1 MLTQNTLKR
10 PAGIRESFGD
20 RIFLTIV
27 YVFLFAVLLVV
38 LYPLV
43 YVVSASFSSPLAVSS
58 GRVWLFP
65 VDFSLRGYQV
75 ALSNPQIITGYANS
89 IYYTF
94 FGTLISVALTVLAGY
109 PLSRRNLFGGNVV
122 MFLITFTL

>member
-1 MLTQNTLKR
+1 MTKDNALRYSTR
-10 PAGIRESFGD
+10 IRESFGD
-20 RIFLTIV
+20 RIFLIFVYLFLAIV
-27 YVFLFAVLLVV
+27 LVVV

-58 GRVWLFP
+58 GQVWLLP

-75 ALSNPQIITGYANS
+75 AFSNPQIITGYANS

-94 FGTLISVALTVLAGY
+94 FGTLISVVLTVLAGY

-122 MFLITFTL
+122 MFFITFT